1 MEDQLAAIGR
11 ALDYIERHLK
21 DKILVEDMAD
31 ACGYSLFYFIRLFNQ
46 CVHLTPYDYL
56 IRRRLAQAAREL
68 LDSDRRVLDI
78 AVDYGFQSAEAFTRA
93 FNRIFGTQP
102 SQARKNGFIDARVM
116 LPPCSREQLMY
127 YRENGIPEAQQCS
140 LPQMLL
146 SGLVLDADLTPGQLG
161 RMTAHFR
168 AVDSTVREIFWV
180 RTALT
185 GPLGSQFTNFAGI
198 VTPDWTE
205 IPRESYA
212 KRLPAG
218 RYACFRQPRLME
230 NLEHVRDYV
239 YHSWLANTAE
249 KANFQFEICRLSF
262 EEGSW
267 SAQLILPL
275 FNISTA
281 PF

>member
-1 MEDQLAAIGR
+1 MEDQLAAISR
-11 ALDYIERHLK
+11 ALDFIERHLK

-31 ACGYSLFYFIRLFNQ
+31 ACGYSLFYFIRLFNLS
-46 CVHLTPYDYL
+46 VHLTPYDYL
-56 IRRRLAQAAREL
+56 IRRRLAQAAQEL
-68 LDSDRRVLDI
+68 LNGDRRVLDI
-78 AVDYGFQSAEAFTRA
+78 ALDYGFQSAEAFTRA
-93 FNRIFGTQP
+93 FNRVFGTQP
-102 SQARKNGFIDARVM
+102 SLARKNGFIDARVM
-116 LPPCSREQLMY
+116 LPPCSREQLIY
-127 YRENGIPEAQQCS
+127 YREYGIPEAQQCK

-146 SGLVLDADLTPGQLG
+146 SGFVVAADLTPELVG
-161 RMTAHFR
+161 RMIAQFR
-168 AVDSTVREIFWV
+168 AADPAVREIFWV

-185 GPLGSQFTNFAGI
+185 GPLDSQFTNFAGI

-205 IPRESYA
+205 IPREHYA

-218 RYACFRQPRLME
+218 RCACFHQPGLVE
-230 NLEHVRDYV
+230 NLDYVRDYI

-275 FNISTA
+275 FNISTT